1 MKYPKAQV
9 VFNKYNKNYE
19 IIIIENNSTEK
30 ETFRYYSELEKDP
43 RIREA
48 AAKGLSAIIA
58 RSEFG
63 LKLLEECRDAGR
75 IKMWENTPD
84 ETEKFLTGVAAEKPT
99 WYGPWIEARKHRGM
113 PVREY
118 IL

>member
-1 MKYPKAQV
+1 M
-9 VFNKYNKNYE
+9 
-19 IIIIENNSTEK
+19 T
-30 ETFRYYSELEKDP
+30 KDP

-48 AAKGLSAIIA
+48 AKKGLSAVVV

-75 IKMWENTPD
+75 IKLFANTEE
-84 ETEKFLTGVAAEKPT
+84 ETERFLTGVASEKPS

-118 IL
+118 V